1 MAKNNNWTREETIIA
16 FNVYCKVPFKSSSKT
31 NPTIIKYANIIG
43 RSPSA
48 LNMKVGNFGRLDPE
62 LRKQGIV
69 GLGNGSKL
77 DEIIW
82 NEFNGNWDKLAFES
96 EKLIAEFQNKSIEQI
111 ETLNIEDFPKGE
123 ERETIIKA
131 RVNQSFFRST
141 ILSSYN
147 LKCCITGLSITDFL
161 VASHIKP
168 WSKDLENRTN
178 PHNGLCLN
186 SIHDKAFDRGFITV
200 TPDFKILV
208 SNFFDDYSN
217 DLAVT
222 DFFKKYQ
229 NQFIN
234 LPDRFLPSKEFL
246 DWHYSNIFIKQ
257 RKFEEIHSLGGSL
270 NFINTESSIFGNN
283 LILIDSALPKII
295 SETLKKFFTSSLS
308 KSVELINSV
317 TKSNPLNFD
326 LENNHPFYIYKFKRF
341 ITDIA
346 LGMTPSKV
354 WTGQLDA
361 TGGYL
366 VVKEDGEVLC
376 YHIYNRNEF
385 EDYLYSNTKFE
396 TASSSRHD
404 FGSIYKENEKLY
416 FKLNLQI
423 RFI

>member
-147 LKCCITGLSITDFL
+147 LKCCITGLSISEFL
-161 VASHIKP
+161 VASHIIP
-168 WSKDLENRTN
+168 WKKNENNRLN

-186 SIHDKAFDRGFITV
+186 SIHDKAFDKGFITI
-200 TPDFKILV
+200 TPDYKIKV
-208 SNFFDDYSN
+208 SKYFDDYKN
-217 DLAVT
+217 DEAIP
-222 DFFKKYQ
+222 DFFLKYE
-229 NQFIN
+229 NQSII
-234 LPDRFLPSKEFL
+234 LPDRFLPSKDFL
-246 DWHYSNIFIKQ
+246 DWHY
-257 RKFEEIHSLGGSL
+257 
-270 NFINTESSIFGNN
+270 TN
-283 LILIDSALPKII
+283 LF
-295 SETLKKFFTSSLS
+295 KK
-308 KSVELINSV
+308 
-317 TKSNPLNFD
+317 
-326 LENNHPFYIYKFKRF
+326 
-341 ITDIA
+341 
-346 LGMTPSKV
+346 
-354 WTGQLDA
+354 
-361 TGGYL
+361 
-366 VVKEDGEVLC
+366 
-376 YHIYNRNEF
+376 
-385 EDYLYSNTKFE
+385 
-396 TASSSRHD
+396 
-404 FGSIYKENEKLY
+404 
-416 FKLNLQI
+416 
-423 RFI
+423 